1 MLDTAEESRFL
12 FGVFELDM
20 LSGEL
25 CKAGTRVKLQEQP
38 LRVLIALLNSPG
50 KVVTREE
57 FQSRMRKARRCLPS
71 SRPSP

>member
-12 FGVFELDM
+12 FGVFERDM

-38 LRVLIALLNSPG
+38 LRVLIALLNSPE
-50 KVVTREE
+50 R
-57 FQSRMRKARRCLPS
+57 S
-71 SRPSP
+71 

>member
-25 CKAGTRVKLQEQP
+25 RKAGTRVKLQEQP

-57 FQSRMRKARRCLPS
+57 FQSGAGFANLSKIRLS
-71 SRPSP
+71 N